1 MVTIK
6 DGEIVQSIPSDGVVG
21 VSVYG
26 FGFLGGVIQQAGIEQ
41 I

>member
-26 FGFLGGVIQQAGIEQ
+26 FGFLGGGDTAGRN
-41 I
+41 